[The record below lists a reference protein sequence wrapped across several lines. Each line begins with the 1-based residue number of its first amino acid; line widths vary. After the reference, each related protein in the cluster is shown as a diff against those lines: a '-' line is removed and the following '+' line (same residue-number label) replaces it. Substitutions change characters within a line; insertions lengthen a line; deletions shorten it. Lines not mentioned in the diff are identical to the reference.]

1 MSDHLLELFGVYG
14 ACLTISFIAGLF
26 PLVSIEAFFIA
37 YCSLR
42 PVSLEMYIALVLL
55 AALGHQIAK
64 TICYFAGVGALENKR
79 VKPQLEKWRPRIER
93 WNRYPKTVFFCAAAI
108 GIPPMWL
115 IAFIAEPLM
124 NIRFW
129 PFTFAT
135 FACRAGRYAVLAAIP
150 LLAK

>member
-1 MSDHLLELFGVYG
+1 VSQHFIEMFGVYG
-14 ACLTISFIAGLF
+14 ACLVISFIAGMF

-37 YCSLR
+37 YFALR
-42 PVSLEMYIALVLL
+42 PVTIPMYIGLVLL
-55 AALGHQIAK
+55 AAFGHQIAK
-64 TICYFAGVGALENKR
+64 TICYFAGVGSLESRR
-79 VKPQLEKWRPRIER
+79 VKPLLDKWRPRIER
-93 WNRYPKTVFFCAAAI
+93 WNRYPKTVFFFAAAV

-115 IAFIAEPLM
+115 VAFIAKPIM

-129 PFTFAT
+129 PFTIAC